1 MLKINR
7 VGLKMLNPKCGKFV
21 TFFSPFINSLCVCW
35 QSLGSTAVWSRVS
48 TAGSVGGL
56 GCSFCRQHHFGPGG
70 LRVCGYASVHQR
82 CM

>member
-1 MLKINR
+1 MC
-7 VGLKMLNPKCGKFV
+7 VCVKMLNHKCFLFV
-21 TFFSPFINSLCVCW
+21 TFFPPFMNSLCVCW

-56 GCSFCRQHHFGPGG
+56 GCSFRRQHHFGPGG